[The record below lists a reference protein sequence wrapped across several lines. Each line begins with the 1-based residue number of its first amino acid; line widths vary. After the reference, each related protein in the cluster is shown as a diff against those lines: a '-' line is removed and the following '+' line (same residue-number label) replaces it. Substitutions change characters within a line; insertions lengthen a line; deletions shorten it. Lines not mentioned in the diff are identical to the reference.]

1 MLFRTSAIL
10 ARHSSRTQTAAA
22 LRHLSRSSTNIMTIP
37 CGPVQKSIQDKLQDA
52 LTPAHLQIINESSS
66 HNVPKGSET
75 HFKVVAIS
83 ALFEGKGLL
92 ARHRLI
98 NGILKEELDTGV
110 HALSIVAKTASEWEK
125 VQGAVPASP
134 ACRGGSKK

>member
-1 MLFRTSAIL
+1 
-10 ARHSSRTQTAAA
+10 
-22 LRHLSRSSTNIMTIP
+22 MTIP